1 MYAMAA
7 PTSRT
12 DPYGLW
18 STEAHNAILQ
28 HAFGGLDPQLLQYI
42 EEGSASVDG
51 IANQFGDSSY
61 MHAMRAPGQTATD
74 AKAKACRFIKDHL
87 AIYNRYKSD
96 PFPRMQQ
103 YAFQAL
109 GEAMHPVMDST
120 SPVHSGW
127 QVWDPLH
134 NPSQIF
140 QHGDMLGS
148 GEMLGD
154 LTDSLLQQTLQR
166 MQAALDGKPCDCSL

>member
-1 MYAMAA
+1 V
-7 PTSRT
+7 
-12 DPYGLW
+12 
-18 STEAHNAILQ
+18 
-28 HAFGGLDPQLLQYI
+28 
-42 EEGSASVDG
+42 GSASVDG

-61 MHAMRAPGQTATD
+61 MHAMRAPGQTAAD

-96 PFPRMQQ
+96 PFPRMQR

-109 GEAMHPVMDST
+109 GEAMHPVIDST

-140 QHGDMLGS
+140 EHGETCS
-148 GEMLGD
+148 E
-154 LTDSLLQQTLQR
+154 
-166 MQAALDGKPCDCSL
+166 AAKC